1 MLRSSLGQ
9 CIPSTMASGFFA
21 WPLLLMFRSW
31 QPGQLGQPAQRFGVR
46 AHHKVSSM
54 PTYKIQYNTIR
65 CNTNTI
71 QYNTINSIRYNAMP
85 IQYNT
90 IQYNTIQYNTNTRQ
104 YNTIQYN
111 AIQYNT
117 NTIQYNMIQYNT
129 NTRQHN
135 TIQYNTIQY
144 NTIQYN
150 TIQYNSIQIPI
161 ALQDTLRERQQHA
174 MRLYS
179 ISHLQAGLT
188 GASDNTTKKY

>member
-1 MLRSSLGQ
+1 MLVCQPWAQHDNSRLRMLRSSLGQ

-104 YNTIQYN
+104 YNTIQHN
-111 AIQYNT
+111 TIQFNT
-117 NTIQYNMIQYNT
+117 NTYKY
-129 NTRQHN
+129 
-135 TIQYNTIQY
+135 QYNTIQY
-144 NTIQYN
+144 NTIQ
-150 TIQYNSIQIPI
+150 
-161 ALQDTLRERQQHA
+161 
-174 MRLYS
+174 
-179 ISHLQAGLT
+179 
-188 GASDNTTKKY
+188 